1 MTTYIN
7 VKTWFMINS
16 LSINIEKTHYI
27 LFKAKNKPIFDIN
40 IVGDNNLI
48 TPVSDTKLLDIY
60 LQDLLNCHN
69 HYSTLSLN

>member
-1 MTTYIN
+1 MPT
-7 VKTWFMINS
+7 
-16 LSINIEKTHYI
+16 
-27 LFKAKNKPIFDIN
+27 FDIN

-69 HYSTLSLN
+69 HYSTLSLNYDQHAI